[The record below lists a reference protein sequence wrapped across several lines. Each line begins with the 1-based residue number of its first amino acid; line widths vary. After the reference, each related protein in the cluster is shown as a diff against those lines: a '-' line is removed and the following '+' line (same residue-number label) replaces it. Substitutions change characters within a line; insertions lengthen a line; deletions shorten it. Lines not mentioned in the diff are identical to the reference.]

1 MRALSEPSLPGQ
13 MLFQASLSTPGWA
26 AAPPT
31 KPPNSKP
38 FSQLFHVP
46 VGLARVRPSQSPSSV
61 STDPSVSSPGQPV
74 LLRGRWSLRFCS
86 PSSCPCNLSTWERTP
101 SSCPVCLL
109 KPFLFLPGRT
119 LQVQMASMSPP
130 SAWPYVPDGPHTRPV
145 SQQSHLS
152 PAHIHMCMW
161 KNVYQLG
168 CRASTPTFW
177 YILVFHLFFW
187 TLGALPVA
195 TSHPI

>member
-74 LLRGRWSLRFCS
+74 LLRGR
-86 PSSCPCNLSTWERTP
+86 
-101 SSCPVCLL
+101 
-109 KPFLFLPGRT
+109 T

-145 SQQSHLS
+145 SHQSHLS